1 MQTFEELRA
10 ESKKLEQYI
19 KRERY
24 KNNKN
29 EVENAIKTNNITL
42 EDVKHLFAT
51 RVMPK
56 TRDRCA
62 WVLKHIG
69 VPYYDE
75 YLICRKTNGA
85 CTDAYNWIR
94 LDDRKELKYE
104 DVKMRD

>member
-42 EDVKHLFAT
+42 EDVKHMT
-51 RVMPK
+51 TK
-56 TRDRCA
+56 Q
-62 WVLKHIG
+62 IN
-69 VPYYDE
+69 E
-75 YLICRKTNGA
+75 
-85 CTDAYNWIR
+85 NWETIKKLNFNNR
-94 LDDRKELKYE
+94 
-104 DVKMRD
+104 

>member
-42 EDVKHLFAT
+42 EDVKHMTTKQINDNWET
-51 RVMPK
+51 RK
-56 TRDRCA
+56 KLNFNNR
-62 WVLKHIG
+62 
-69 VPYYDE
+69 
-75 YLICRKTNGA
+75 
-85 CTDAYNWIR
+85 
-94 LDDRKELKYE
+94 
-104 DVKMRD
+104 

>member
-42 EDVKHLFAT
+42 EDVKHMT
-51 RVMPK
+51 
-56 TRDRCA
+56 TEQIND
-62 WVLKHIG
+62 
-69 VPYYDE
+69 
-75 YLICRKTNGA
+75 
-85 CTDAYNWIR
+85 NWETIKK
-94 LDDRKELKYE
+94 LNFNEK
-104 DVKMRD
+104 

>member
-42 EDVKHLFAT
+42 EDVKHMST
-51 RVMPK
+51 K
-56 TRDRCA
+56 QIND
-62 WVLKHIG
+62 
-69 VPYYDE
+69 
-75 YLICRKTNGA
+75 
-85 CTDAYNWIR
+85 NWETIKK
-94 LDDRKELKYE
+94 LNFNEK
-104 DVKMRD
+104 

>member
-42 EDVKHLFAT
+42 EDVKHIT
-51 RVMPK
+51 
-56 TRDRCA
+56 TEQIND
-62 WVLKHIG
+62 
-69 VPYYDE
+69 
-75 YLICRKTNGA
+75 
-85 CTDAYNWIR
+85 NWETIKKLNFNNR
-94 LDDRKELKYE
+94 
-104 DVKMRD
+104 

>member
-42 EDVKHLFAT
+42 EDVKHMT
-51 RVMPK
+51 TK
-56 TRDRCA
+56 QIND
-62 WVLKHIG
+62 
-69 VPYYDE
+69 
-75 YLICRKTNGA
+75 
-85 CTDAYNWIR
+85 NWETIKK
-94 LDDRKELKYE
+94 LNFNSK
-104 DVKMRD
+104 

>member
-42 EDVKHLFAT
+42 EDVKHMTT
-51 RVMPK
+51 RQIN
-56 TRDRCA
+56 D
-62 WVLKHIG
+62 
-69 VPYYDE
+69 
-75 YLICRKTNGA
+75 
-85 CTDAYNWIR
+85 NWETIKKLNFNNR
-94 LDDRKELKYE
+94 
-104 DVKMRD
+104 

>member
-42 EDVKHLFAT
+42 EDVKNMTTKQINDNWETIKKLNFN
-51 RVMPK
+51 
-56 TRDRCA
+56 
-62 WVLKHIG
+62 
-69 VPYYDE
+69 E
-75 YLICRKTNGA
+75 Y
-85 CTDAYNWIR
+85 
-94 LDDRKELKYE
+94 
-104 DVKMRD
+104 

>member
-42 EDVKHLFAT
+42 EDVKHMT
-51 RVMPK
+51 
-56 TRDRCA
+56 TEQIND
-62 WVLKHIG
+62 
-69 VPYYDE
+69 
-75 YLICRKTNGA
+75 
-85 CTDAYNWIR
+85 NWETIKK
-94 LDDRKELKYE
+94 LNFNNQ
-104 DVKMRD
+104 

>member
-42 EDVKHLFAT
+42 EDVKHMST
-51 RVMPK
+51 K
-56 TRDRCA
+56 QIND
-62 WVLKHIG
+62 
-69 VPYYDE
+69 
-75 YLICRKTNGA
+75 
-85 CTDAYNWIR
+85 NWETIKK
-94 LDDRKELKYE
+94 LNFNENK
-104 DVKMRD
+104 

>member
-42 EDVKHLFAT
+42 EDVKRMT
-51 RVMPK
+51 TK
-56 TRDRCA
+56 QIND
-62 WVLKHIG
+62 
-69 VPYYDE
+69 
-75 YLICRKTNGA
+75 
-85 CTDAYNWIR
+85 NWETIKKLNFNNR
-94 LDDRKELKYE
+94 
-104 DVKMRD
+104 

>member
-42 EDVKHLFAT
+42 EDVKHMT
-51 RVMPK
+51 
-56 TRDRCA
+56 TEQIND
-62 WVLKHIG
+62 
-69 VPYYDE
+69 
-75 YLICRKTNGA
+75 
-85 CTDAYNWIR
+85 NWETIKKLNFNNR
-94 LDDRKELKYE
+94 
-104 DVKMRD
+104 

>member
-42 EDVKHLFAT
+42 EDVKH
-51 RVMPK
+51 K
-56 TRDRCA
+56 TTKQIND
-62 WVLKHIG
+62 
-69 VPYYDE
+69 
-75 YLICRKTNGA
+75 
-85 CTDAYNWIR
+85 NWETIKKLNFNNR
-94 LDDRKELKYE
+94 
-104 DVKMRD
+104 